1 MTGYGRQLLDEDA
14 SFLVDQLLW
23 DRPGPSG
30 RAASH
35 LRGERVSKHL
45 VIHLLH
51 DVGLAAWTG
60 GSSMG
65 AVGLNGA
72 VAALEDPRERA
83 LPRPAGSAGRQ

>member
-35 LRGERVSKHL
+35 LRGEHVSKHL

-65 AVGLNGA
+65 AVG
-72 VAALEDPRERA
+72 
-83 LPRPAGSAGRQ
+83 

>member
-1 MTGYGRQLLDEDA
+1 M
-14 SFLVDQLLW
+14 
-23 DRPGPSG
+23 
-30 RAASH
+30 
-35 LRGERVSKHL
+35 SKHL